1 MKRPPSNVKSTPVFL
16 TMKKLICFAHRGAS
30 GHEPENT
37 LSAVAKAVELGAD
50 WIEVD
55 VYAVKGELIVIH
67 DERLERT
74 TNGTGY
80 VTEKPLAYL
89 HSLDAGKGQRIPT
102 LREILDTVDGRAGM
116 NVELKGPKTARLAVS
131 LIEEYIRERQW
142 NYEQFIVSS
151 FDRSQLRKVKKLN
164 PRIRIGILIDRPRR
178 HYAIFARRYDAYSV
192 HVQIDLASARFTGRA
207 HERGLKVFVYT
218 VNEPEE
224 IDRLQALGVDGIFTD
239 FPELVIS
246 RC

>member
-1 MKRPPSNVKSTPVFL
+1 
-16 TMKKLICFAHRGAS
+16 MKKLICFAHRGAS

-37 LSAVAKAVELGAD
+37 LSAVDKAIDLGAD

-67 DERLERT
+67 DERFERT

-80 VTEKPLAYL
+80 VRDKSLAYL
-89 HSLDAGKGQRIPT
+89 RSLDAGKGQCIPT
-102 LREILDTVDGRAGM
+102 LREVLDSVDRRAGI
-116 NVELKGPKTARLAVS
+116 NIELKGPKTAGLAVS
-131 LIEEYIRERQW
+131 LIEEYVKERQW

-151 FDRSQLRKVKKLN
+151 FNRRQLIKVKKLN
-164 PRIRIGILIDRPRR
+164 PHIRIGILIDLPRR

-192 HVQIDLASARFTGRA
+192 HVQIDLASARFIARA

-218 VNEPEE
+218 VNNPED
-224 IDRLQALGVDGIFTD
+224 IDRLQVLGVDGIFTD
-239 FPELVIS
+239 FPELVVK
-246 RC
+246 R

>member
-1 MKRPPSNVKSTPVFL
+1 
-16 TMKKLICFAHRGAS
+16 MKKLICFAHRGAS

-37 LSAVAKAVELGAD
+37 LSAVEKAISLGTD

-89 HSLDAGKGQRIPT
+89 RSLDAGKGQRIPT
-102 LREILDTVDGRAGM
+102 LREILDSVDRRAGI
-116 NVELKGPKTARLAVS
+116 NIELKGPKTASLAVS
-131 LIEEYIRERQW
+131 LIEEYVKERPW

-151 FDRSQLRKVKKLN
+151 FNRRQLRKGKKLN
-164 PRIRIGILIDRPRR
+164 PRIRIGILIDCPRR
-178 HYAIFARRYDAYSV
+178 QYAIFARRYDAYSV
-192 HVQIDLASARFTGRA
+192 HVQIDIASARFIRRA

-218 VNEPEE
+218 VNSSLE
-224 IDRLQALGVDGIFTD
+224 IDRLQVLGVDGIFTD
-239 FPELVIS
+239 FPELVVKK
-246 RC
+246 

>member
-1 MKRPPSNVKSTPVFL
+1 MKEF
-16 TMKKLICFAHRGAS
+16 ICFAHRGAS

-37 LSAVAKAVELGAD
+37 LAAVEKAIALGAD

-55 VYAVKGELIVIH
+55 VYAVAGELIVMH

-74 TNGTGY
+74 TSGTGY
-80 VTEKPLAYL
+80 ISDASPSYL
-89 HSLDAGKGQRIPT
+89 RSLDAGKGQCIPT
-102 LREILDTVDGRAGM
+102 LREVFDSVDGRAGV
-116 NVELKGPKTARLAVS
+116 NVELKGPKTASLAVS
-131 LIEEYIRERQW
+131 LIEEYVGERQW

-151 FDRSQLRKVKKLN
+151 FNRRQLRKVRKLN
-164 PRIRIGILIDRPRR
+164 SHIRIGILIDRPRR

-192 HVQIDLASARFTGRA
+192 HGQIGIASARFVARA

-218 VNEPEE
+218 VNSPED

-239 FPELVIS
+239 FPELIVP
-246 RC
+246 R

>member
-1 MKRPPSNVKSTPVFL
+1 
-16 TMKKLICFAHRGAS
+16 MKKLICFAHRGAS

-37 LSAVAKAVELGAD
+37 LSAVEKAIALGAD

-55 VYAVKGELIVIH
+55 VYAVKDELIVIH

-89 HSLDAGKGQRIPT
+89 RSLDAGKGQRIPT
-102 LREILDTVDGRAGM
+102 LREVLDSVNRRAGI
-116 NVELKGPKTARLAVS
+116 NVELKGPKTARLAVI
-131 LIEEYIRERQW
+131 LIEEYVRERQW

-151 FDRSQLRKVKKLN
+151 FNRRQLIKVKKLN
-164 PRIRIGILIDRPRR
+164 PHIRIGILIDLPRR

-192 HVQIDLASARFTGRA
+192 HVQIDLARARFVARA

-218 VNEPEE
+218 VNSSED

-239 FPELVIS
+239 FPELVVK
-246 RC
+246 R